1 MLRRPDRRQ
10 AIASCAAAELALEI
24 VAPAVGVRRQKSVR
38 VAPARQWRQ
47 VTAQVKYR
55 PASTTDDRTFCWGD
69 GTNGQVGNGGMLV
82 RGPKP
87 VTGGLRFSR
96 VTTGGFHTCGETTG
110 DRAYCWGNNSN
121 GQLGD
126 GTNNNSRTPP
136 VAVVGGL
143 TFAQLSAG
151 TFHNCGKTPASVAYC
166 WGRNFAG
173 EFGSGTV
180 GKSSTPVAV
189 AGPM

>member
-1 MLRRPDRRQ
+1 
-10 AIASCAAAELALEI
+10 
-24 VAPAVGVRRQKSVR
+24 
-38 VAPARQWRQ
+38 
-47 VTAQVKYR
+47 
-55 PASTTDDRTFCWGD
+55 
-69 GTNGQVGNGGMLV
+69 
-82 RGPKP
+82 
-87 VTGGLRFSR
+87 

-126 GTNNNSRTPP
+126 GTNNNSRTP
-136 VAVVGGL
+136 VAVVGAL